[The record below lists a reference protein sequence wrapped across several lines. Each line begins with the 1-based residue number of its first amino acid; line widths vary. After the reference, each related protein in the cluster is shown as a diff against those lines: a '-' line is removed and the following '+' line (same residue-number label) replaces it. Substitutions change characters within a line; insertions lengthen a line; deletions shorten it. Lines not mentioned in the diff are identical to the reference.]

1 MYVIMMKDKDNGL
14 YLSEQ
19 ILFYVNLAD
28 ALKARYNMAIHN
40 RDTMYQIIRVDLQP
54 AMYEEYEKRSHDIIY
69 EGLLYNDIDKCIIEG
84 KYDIV
89 NKSI

>member
-14 YLSEQ
+14 YLCEQ
-19 ILFYVNLAD
+19 ILFYLKLSD

-40 RDTMYQIIRVDLQP
+40 RDTMYQVIRVDLL
-54 AMYEEYEKRSHDIIY
+54 ATIYEEYEKGSHDIIY
-69 EGLLYNDIDKCIIEG
+69 EGRLYKDIDKCLIEG
-84 KYDIV
+84 EYDIV